1 MANNKG
7 TDIEKAFD
15 AITNKRSYLDLL
27 FRYVNGGQPL
37 KYSTE
42 RLKEIFDDINT
53 HFEINWCTV
62 VVDSSLDRMELNG
75 FHTDDDVANTKLVEL
90 FDLLHISTQSDDAHL
105 GALSVGSA
113 YVIVWQDDAGEL
125 ELYYNDPRICHIFY
139 DSSNPI
145 VKTFAAKI
153 FVRDDRRTEITLYYP
168 ERIEHW
174 VTKAKTAKASTTKTA
189 KANDFELDEETGTE
203 ENTFGVIPVFGLIT
217 PSEIAKVTTIQDAIN
232 KMFADMMVAAEFG
245 AFASRYII
253 SQSDEG
259 DLKSAPNEIWWIPS
273 GDGQGQAA
281 SVGQF
286 DATDLNNY
294 LKAMDSLAN
303 SMAIITRTPKHYMM
317 TTGANISGEALI
329 AMESPLV
336 RKVKKHKMRFDISW
350 QEIAQ
355 FMLQLSNITI
365 EASKI
370 EPVWERVE
378 SVQPKT
384 EAETRLIAINT
395 GIPLTTQLKREGWT
409 EQEIKELEKQIAA
422 DQATKSSL
430 AQAVLDR
437 LRIKDEQTNLEE

>member
-1 MANNKG
+1 MPNNKG
-7 TDIEKAFD
+7 KDIEKAFD
-15 AITNKRSYLDLL
+15 VFTNKRGYLDEL

-42 RLKEIFDDINT
+42 RLKETFDKFT
-53 HFEINWCTV
+53 AHFEINWCTV
-62 VVDSSLDRMELNG
+62 IVDSSLDRMELNG
-75 FHTDDDVANTKLVEL
+75 FHTDDDTANAKLVEL
-90 FDLLHISTQSDDAHL
+90 FDSLHLATQSDDAHH

-113 YVIVWQDDAGEL
+113 FVIVWQDEAGEL

-139 DSSNPI
+139 DSSNPNK
-145 VKTFAAKI
+145 KTYAAKM

-168 ERIEHW
+168 DRLEHW
-174 VTKAKTAKASTTKTA
+174 ITNSVSKETA
-189 KANDFELDEETGTE
+189 KANDFELDAETGTE
-203 ENTFGVIPVFGLIT
+203 QNTFGVIPVFGLFT
-217 PSEIAKVTTIQDAIN
+217 PSEIVKVTTIQDAIN
-232 KMFADMMVAAEFG
+232 KTFADMMVAGEFG
-245 AFASRYII
+245 AFPARYII
-253 SQSDEG
+253 SQSESG
-259 DLKSAPNEIWWIPS
+259 DMKNAPNEIWWIPS
-273 GDGQGQAA
+273 GDGQGQGA

-286 DATDLNNY
+286 AATDLKNY
-294 LKAMDSLAN
+294 LEAMDSLAN

-336 RKVKKHKMRFDISW
+336 RKVKKHKMRFDVSW
-350 QEIAQ
+350 QNIAQ
-355 FMLQLSNITI
+355 FMLHLSNITI

-422 DQATKSSL
+422 DKENSQTL

-437 LRIKDEQTNLEE
+437 IRIKDEQANIEE

>member
-7 TDIEKAFD
+7 KDIEKAFD
-15 AITNKRSYLDLL
+15 AITNKRAYLDLL

-75 FHTDDDVANTKLVEL
+75 FHTDDDTANAKLVEL
-90 FDLLHISTQSDDAHL
+90 FDSLHMATQSDDAHH

-113 YVIVWQDDAGEL
+113 YVIVWQDQAGEI

-139 DSSNPI
+139 DSSNPDK
-145 VKTFAAKI
+145 KTFAAKM

-168 ERIEHW
+168 DRLEHW
-174 VTKAKTAKASTTKTA
+174 ITKASSKKTS
-189 KANDFELDEETGTE
+189 KANAFELDAETGTE
-203 ENTFGVIPVFGLIT
+203 DNTFGVIPVFGLIT
-217 PSEIAKVTTIQDAIN
+217 PSEIAKITTIQDAIN

-303 SMAIITRTPKHYMM
+303 SMAIITRTPKHYVM

-355 FMLQLSNITI
+355 FILQLSNIEM

-395 GIPLTTQLKREGWT
+395 GIPLRTQLKREGWT
-409 EQEIKELEKQIAA
+409 EQELKELEKQIAA
-422 DQATKSSL
+422 DQETKSSL
-430 AQAVLDR
+430 AQAVLTR
-437 LRIKDEQTNLEE
+437 LRIRDEQTNLEEE